1 MSDMKKLA
9 IFALFLITACSPT
22 PTVVPLSA
30 PASTNSPVPGMV
42 ASQVALPTA
51 VIPTVMLQPTA
62 AAASAPATSESLWLQ
77 VLSPLDNAVVN
88 SPQVD
93 VTGSAPAGTVISV
106 NDEILIAGADQQF
119 MTTVTLDEGP
129 NLIEVI
135 ASDENGNETSVLVT
149 VTYEP

>member
-1 MSDMKKLA
+1 MSNMKKLA

>member
-42 ASQVALPTA
+42 ASQVALPTV